1 MSRLPEKIRNIFDTT
16 PRMAEDNIQEHCT
29 RIMSLYAQHCAKIAT
44 AKFDHQNK
52 MSEETK
58 QREWGM
64 AVAKAMHE
72 EDVLKFFTEDKNTTT
87 EEEKLALEKVAEF
100 AKKSTAEKWA

>member
-1 MSRLPEKIRNIFDTT
+1 LPEKIRKIFSAT
-16 PRMAEDNIQEHCT
+16 PRMEGDNQQEHVT
-29 RIMSLYAQHCAKIAT
+29 RVMALFAQHCANIAS
-44 AKFDHQNK
+44 AKFKYQNK

-58 QREWGM
+58 QREWDM

-72 EDVLKFFTEDKNTTT
+72 ENVIKFFTEDKNTTT